1 MTEQNEQQSEQT
13 QETQQQ
19 AELSKELREL
29 GQQLE
34 QAFRGVVE
42 GENAKKLQRDFVS
55 GLREI
60 GVQMQ
65 TGLGSLKENPRVQT
79 LTERGQQVVN
89 QAQESQASRDFQES
103 LARGVAFLRE
113 QIASFNERQ
122 KTEAVAPT
130 SDSQTVTIE
139 REEENPATGETT
151 RLEPDKSE

>member
-1 MTEQNEQQSEQT
+1 MTEQNEQQPEQT

-65 TGLGSLKENPRVQT
+65 TGLSSLKENPRVQT

-122 KTEAVAPT
+122 KMEAVAPT

-139 REEENPATGETT
+139 REEETPATGETT

>member
-65 TGLGSLKENPRVQT
+65 TGLSSLKENPRVQT

-122 KTEAVAPT
+122 KMEAVAPT

-139 REEENPATGETT
+139 REEETPATGETT